1 MVYER
6 FTKQLDGCTYCSGG
20 LNCTCACHSMWEYRA
35 SQGRISR
42 TACAVRIETGDKSGG
57 TNLGQMQELA
67 TARGI
72 PSTLWRPGSFDSLR
86 KLLQTGRYG
95 AHLNGGYSALA
106 DTAWDCFEGN
116 FRGNHDIYLSAGG
129 ANNVREGDPGADERR
144 GDIPAG
150 YQSMPWDLA
159 EKFAGRL
166 NVGSATSPVSLNT
179 KYGTGKVYALITP
192 ADPIVSATRYVVS
205 ITGDAEHRTNLYASP
220 GGAYVGAVTKA
231 TYICTRAKVGGL
243 WWYRIVGTVTGAP
256 TANRGRYFKP
266 TRYTTA
272 RYA

>member
-1 MVYER
+1 MVYEI

-20 LNCTCACHSMWEYRA
+20 LNCTCACHSMFEYRA
-35 SQGRISR
+35 SQGRLHR
-42 TACAVRIETGDKSGG
+42 TACAVRTETGDKSGG
-57 TNLGQMQELA
+57 TNLEQMQELA
-67 TARGI
+67 DARGI
-72 PSTLWRPGSFDSLR
+72 PTTLWRPGSFA
-86 KLLQTGRYG
+86 KLVTLIRTGRYG
-95 AHLNGGYSALA
+95 AHLQGGYAVLA
-106 DTAWDCFEGN
+106 NTAWDCFEGN

-166 NVGSATSPVSLNT
+166 DVGSGVSLAT
-179 KYGTGKVYALITP
+179 KYGAGHVYALITP

-205 ITGDAEHRTNLYASP
+205 IRGDATHRTNLYSAP
-220 GGAYVGAVTKA
+220 YGTYVGAVTKA

-256 TANRGRYFKP
+256 TVNRGRYFKP
-266 TRYTTA
+266 NRYTSA